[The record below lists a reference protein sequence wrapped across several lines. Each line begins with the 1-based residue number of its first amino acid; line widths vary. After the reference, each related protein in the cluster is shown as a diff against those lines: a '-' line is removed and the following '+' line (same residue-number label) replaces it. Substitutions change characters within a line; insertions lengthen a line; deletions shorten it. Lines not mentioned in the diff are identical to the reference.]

1 MKKSIALFLA
11 LTMLLSLAACG
22 KQEQSI
28 DLSGKLDKLPTKQEQ
43 TETPETPA
51 VTEPE
56 KPGKETNKTEKP
68 EEPEIIVDPE
78 PSQGLDAYD
87 NPSDHPHEGFD
98 LTVFDGIYRA
108 NLPQGDDEETW
119 LQITGFNDFILLEYH
134 GLMDGSIYRYWAEEF
149 WPGEG
154 WYTSTKTDT
163 VSGKSQ
169 QFSSMAQYENYSG
182 LPQNRCIT
190 LTDDGVVLNY
200 DDSDAEYF
208 TRDDGFAG
216 GHAAPEEMR
225 ERFGEDVH
233 LDFDYQYDSKNV
245 LGTWGFW
252 TGWDAACVT
261 FAEDGTFSMVWKN
274 PGKPITVYTGV
285 YGFGTNSG
293 NLEIH
298 AERIGY
304 GGYPYYANWEWSI
317 DDWGDLN
324 VYDYGCGLVDGE
336 YWFWQVE
343 EDFFTAMT
351 ADTALGYIVESYYN
365 MGSYTDQ
372 YGSEYSY
379 YYSLPNFYYSDHRDL
394 EQINRMIDAFYY
406 PIIETEMNAMEV
418 GEILTYDMVD
428 WQSAVYNGVL
438 FLHVYAYT
446 YDWEEHDVFYIDVET
461 MEQLKPEEML
471 ARMGIAEDEFLDA
484 VRTRAEELFVNYFS
498 AMPEEEREQYGYYDC
513 LEQTVSDDFVNV
525 DLPIFVDNIGQITVY
540 VKLSSMA
547 GSGIIWAPN
556 CVFEPFYGDYEEE
569 AVG

>member
-1 MKKSIALFLA
+1 MKKSIALFLV

-28 DLSGKLDKLPTKQEQ
+28 DLSCKLDKLPTKQEQ
-43 TETPETPA
+43 IEMPETPA

-56 KPGKETNKTEKP
+56 KPGKENNKTEKP
-68 EEPEIIVDPE
+68 EEPESIVDPE

-119 LQITGFNDFILLEYH
+119 LQITGFNDFIMLEYH

-274 PGKPITVYTGV
+274 PGKPIAVYTGV

-351 ADTALGYIVESYYN
+351 ADTALGYIVESYYD

-406 PIIETEMNAMEV
+406 PIIETELNAMEV

-461 MEQLKPEEML
+461 MEQLQPEEML
-471 ARMGIAEDEFLDA
+471 ERMGIAEDAFLDA

-547 GSGIIWAPN
+547 GSGIVWAPN